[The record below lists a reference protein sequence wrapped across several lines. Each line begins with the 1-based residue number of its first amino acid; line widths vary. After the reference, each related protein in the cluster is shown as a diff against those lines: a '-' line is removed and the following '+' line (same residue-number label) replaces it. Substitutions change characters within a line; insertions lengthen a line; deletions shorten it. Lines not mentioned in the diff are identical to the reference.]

1 MLWCSGC
8 LLIEGSPGNNHI
20 ERGELKRQ
28 RKIKI
33 IKSVIVTAGYS
44 EDSDY
49 TSDVNF
55 PVNGQF
61 PNAAT
66 SQYLQVRSAVNC
78 RLWTLRWKPWGIQQH
93 TWPVCCPGG
102 SAPWPWTAG
111 LPGPGLGRLLW
122 HVPLRVPGDPHLC
135 LAVSSCQS
143 LKRRSIRR
151 FVITEKAPTR
161 AFSWLKVPTSAFTF
175 KDTISTLC

>member
-1 MLWCSGC
+1 M
-8 LLIEGSPGNNHI
+8 
-20 ERGELKRQ
+20 
-28 RKIKI
+28 
-33 IKSVIVTAGYS
+33 IVTAGYS

-66 SQYLQVRSAVNC
+66 SQYLQVRSVVNFQ
-78 RLWTLRWKPWGIQQH
+78 TFEPWEPWVIKQH
-93 TWPVCCPGG
+93 NWPVCCPGG
-102 SAPWPWTAG
+102 PAPWPWTAG

-122 HVPLRVPGDPHLC
+122 HVPLRVPGDPHLR
-135 LAVSSCQS
+135 LAVFSCQS

-151 FVITEKAPTR
+151 FVITEKAPSK

-175 KDTISTLC
+175 KSLLRHYAKRVLTPR